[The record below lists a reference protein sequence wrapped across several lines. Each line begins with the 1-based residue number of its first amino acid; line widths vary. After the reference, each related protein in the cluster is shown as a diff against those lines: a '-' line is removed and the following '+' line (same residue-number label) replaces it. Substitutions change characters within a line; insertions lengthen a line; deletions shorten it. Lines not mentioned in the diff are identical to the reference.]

1 MEEIRDLEEILD
13 CDKRDLDEFR
23 ASHKPISCSKCGRE
37 IPPGDVVFTDAAKAC
52 CCEDCAA
59 CHSDYEM
66 HALERK
72 GVEGR
77 EEYEALFANK

>member
-1 MEEIRDLEEILD
+1 MDEIRDLEEILA

-23 ASHKPISCSKCGRE
+23 ASHKPISCSKCGCE
-37 IPPGDVVFTDAAKAC
+37 IQPGDVVFRDAAKAC
-52 CCEDCAA
+52 CCEDCGG
-59 CHSDYEM
+59 CEM

-77 EEYEALFANK
+77 EAYEALFAHK

>member
-1 MEEIRDLEEILD
+1 MDEIRDLEEILA

-23 ASHKPISCSKCGRE
+23 ASHKPLSCSKCGCE
-37 IPPGDVVFTDAAKAC
+37 IPPGDVVFTDEAKAC

-77 EEYEALFANK
+77 EAYEALFAHK

>member
-1 MEEIRDLEEILD
+1 MDEIRDLEEILA

-23 ASHKPISCSKCGRE
+23 ASHKALSCSKCGCE
-37 IPPGDVVFTDAAKAC
+37 IPPGDVVFTDTAKAC

-59 CHSDYEM
+59 NDYEM

-77 EEYEALFANK
+77 EEYEALFAHK